1 MIIPIKTNRDK
12 ILEQYLTLINP
23 ILGDKK
29 LTNIEI
35 KVLAKLLVAKA
46 MYSKLG
52 KDLCDRLVFH
62 EDTKRKIREVIGE
75 ELKVVYSVSSMN
87 NVISALR
94 KKGIV
99 KGNSIEFAVPIK
111 DDKIELT
118 FVLETKND

>member
-35 KVLAKLLVAKA
+35 KVLAKLLEAKA

-52 KDLCDRLVFH
+52 KDLCNKLVFH
-62 EDTKRKIREVIGE
+62 EDTKKKIREVIGE

-99 KGNSIEFAVPIK
+99 KGNSIEFAIPIK
-111 DDKIELT
+111 EDKIELT
-118 FVLETKND
+118 FVLEAKND

>member
-1 MIIPIKTNRDK
+1 MIIPIKTSKDK

-23 ILGDKK
+23 ILGDNK

-35 KVLAKLLVAKA
+35 KVLAKLLEVKA
-46 MYSKLG
+46 MYSRLG
-52 KDLCDRLVFH
+52 KELCDRLVFH

-87 NVISALR
+87 NVISSLR
-94 KKGIV
+94 KKGII
-99 KGNSIEFAVPIK
+99 KGNSLEFAIPMK

-118 FVLETKND
+118 FVLEAKND

>member
-35 KVLAKLLVAKA
+35 KVLAKLLEAKA

>member
-1 MIIPIKTNRDK
+1 MIIPIKTNKDK

-35 KVLAKLLVAKA
+35 KVLAKLLEAKQ
-46 MYSKLG
+46 MYSRLG
-52 KDLCDRLVFH
+52 KDLCNKLVFH
-62 EDTKRKIREVIGE
+62 EDTKRKIREIISD

-94 KKGIV
+94 KKGII
-99 KGNSIEFAVPIK
+99 KGNSIEFAIPIK
-111 DDKIELT
+111 DDKIQLT
-118 FVLETKND
+118 FVLEVKND